1 MGNRLGLDE
10 GVAASALCPYSEE
23 TVVGCRYYRPI
34 SAHGDFP
41 EAAHCAEASVL
52 GGAGHIRHTICRRR
66 APRAEAAAAAGR
78 AHDQGVTLA
87 GRSVRR
93 GVPPSN
99 SSR

>member
-1 MGNRLGLDE
+1 MAEGPRLDE
-10 GVAASALCPYSEE
+10 GVAAPGLCPYSEE
-23 TVVGCRYYRPI
+23 TVAGCRHYRPL

-66 APRAEAAAAAGR
+66 APWAEAAAAAPQADGERVNLTGR
-78 AHDQGVTLA
+78 
-87 GRSVRR
+87 VRR
-93 GVPPSN
+93 GVRPTN